1 MELSSYSL
9 HWRQYAQGMLLTS
22 TMTACLTSTLQM
34 APNTGQGANCAIED
48 AAALANMLHACVV
61 TTERHCKPTT
71 KELSTLLEGYTKSR
85 FHRIKKIY
93 QASRL
98 VVRLQARDTLLLR
111 IIGRYYIPRSGDVP
125 ADVASKMIAGAVAL
139 DFLPMPSRSGP
150 GWISFKTEESKLRW
164 WIMGGA
170 IPVLLIV
177 SMWLWQVVLEV

>member
-1 MELSSYSL
+1 
-9 HWRQYAQGMLLTS
+9 
-22 TMTACLTSTLQM
+22 
-34 APNTGQGANCAIED
+34 
-48 AAALANMLHACVV
+48 
-61 TTERHCKPTT
+61 
-71 KELSTLLEGYTKSR
+71 
-85 FHRIKKIY
+85 
-93 QASRL
+93 
-98 VVRLQARDTLLLR
+98 LLLR